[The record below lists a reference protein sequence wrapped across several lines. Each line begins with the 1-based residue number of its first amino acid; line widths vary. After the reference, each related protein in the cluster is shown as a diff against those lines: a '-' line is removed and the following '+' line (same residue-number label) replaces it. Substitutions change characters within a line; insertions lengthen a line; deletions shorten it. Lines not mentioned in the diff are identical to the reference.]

1 MTDYAA
7 DDMATIRA
15 RMNEIAKERGEI
27 LSQPSAMW
35 CECGHNG
42 FQMGRDGER
51 VCSGCQRPK
60 VIV

>member
-15 RMNEIAKERGEI
+15 RMNESAKERGEI

-35 CECGHNG
+35 CDCSHPGT
-42 FQMGRDGER
+42 QMGPDGVR
-51 VCSGCQRPK
+51 VCSGCMKPK
-60 VIV
+60 AWE